1 MLLAASMIHRR
12 APPRQGLVVVV
23 RSVLF
28 RVDVPCVSGVPGHPD
43 GMYVRAP
50 QMMSLSG
57 VVAEQSAVRDLL

>member
-12 APPRQGLVVVV
+12 APPRQGLVVV